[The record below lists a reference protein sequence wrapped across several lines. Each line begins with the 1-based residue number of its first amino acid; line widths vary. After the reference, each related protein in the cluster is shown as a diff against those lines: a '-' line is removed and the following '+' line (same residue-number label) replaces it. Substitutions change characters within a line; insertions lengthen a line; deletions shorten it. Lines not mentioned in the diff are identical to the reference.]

1 MREYCVYILRCN
13 DGSFYTGFTSDLEK
27 RVSQHHE
34 GVFKQCH
41 TYGRRPVELVY
52 LETFHN
58 TNDAISRE
66 KQLKKWS
73 RAKKAA
79 LIKGEYEHLSKYAK
93 KVFLH

>member
-1 MREYCVYILRCN
+1 
-13 DGSFYTGFTSDLEK
+13 
-27 RVSQHHE
+27 
-34 GVFKQCH
+34 
-41 TYGRRPVELVY
+41 VELVY